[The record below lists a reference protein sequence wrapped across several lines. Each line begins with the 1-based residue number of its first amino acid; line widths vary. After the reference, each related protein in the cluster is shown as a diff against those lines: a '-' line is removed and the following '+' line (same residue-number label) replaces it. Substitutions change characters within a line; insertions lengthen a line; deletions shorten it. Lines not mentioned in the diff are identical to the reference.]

1 MDINDVI
8 AYATEGLTE
17 EQAKPVREALLRD
30 NVKGKFAGVRAE
42 AEYNRIATERAD
54 LEARI
59 KGGPDKPGLEAFEKW
74 YQTNAQ
80 AAIEL
85 SQKAAAFKTKFGK
98 DPWDEA
104 GVPAGAPPPAS
115 TGKQYTDDDITRLVD
130 SRFQAQFAPNVA
142 GTVKNLVK
150 VMDKHNRAGRKTSFD
165 IDAIEKIMTEK
176 QIPIEA
182 AYDLWDQPEREKST
196 AEATEQEIERRVKE
210 RVQAAGGSTH
220 FPGIT
225 SEPGAMS
232 QRSGGTFN
240 KAELRTKIANE
251 LANLPN

>member
-30 NVKGKFAGVRAE
+30 NVKGKFAGVKAQAEYDKIAQERAE
-42 AEYNRIATERAD
+42 LQAAYD
-54 LEARI
+54 
-59 KGGPDKPGLEAFEKW
+59 GGPDKPGAKAYKEWYEK
-74 YQTNAQ
+74 NAA

-85 SQKAAAFKTKFGK
+85 SKKAADYKAKFGK
-98 DPWDEA
+98 DPWDE
-104 GVPAGAPPPAS
+104 PGAPNPNPPAP

-225 SEPGAMS
+225 AEPGAMS
-232 QRSGGTFN
+232 QRSGGAFD
-240 KAELRTKIANE
+240 KQKLRNEIATE